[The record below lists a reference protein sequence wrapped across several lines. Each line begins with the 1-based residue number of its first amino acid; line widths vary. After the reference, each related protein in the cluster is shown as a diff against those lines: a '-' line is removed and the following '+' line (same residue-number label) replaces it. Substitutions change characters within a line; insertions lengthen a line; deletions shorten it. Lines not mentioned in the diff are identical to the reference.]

1 MKSALERGFQFILAV
16 GLILLLAACSA
27 PTPPI
32 GLAPGGEIL
41 QKAIA
46 LQLKQSQQQ
55 LSEQLQ
61 ASNPISHITRVRVK
75 QVEPLYIGK
84 LATYHFVGTYNLKID
99 LSDRN
104 VTQKD
109 NEFDIYIQRQ
119 KEGKTWRWLKR
130 VISDPDV
137 APQWFSYLIR

>member
-1 MKSALERGFQFILAV
+1 MKMILEWGVKFIPTV
-16 GLILLLAACSA
+16 GLILLLVACSA

-32 GLAPGGEIL
+32 SLAPGGDIV

-55 LSEQLQ
+55 LSEQLK
-61 ASNPISHITRVRVK
+61 ASNPALKITRVSVK
-75 QVEPLYIGK
+75 QIEPLYLGK
-84 LATYHFVGTYNLKID
+84 LPTYHLVGTYNLNID
-99 LSDRN
+99 LSDRK

-109 NEFDIYIQRQ
+109 NEFDLYVQRQ

-130 VISDPDV
+130 VVSDPDA
-137 APQWFSYLIR
+137 APQWLSYLIR

>member
-1 MKSALERGFQFILAV
+1 MAILT
-16 GLILLLAACSA
+16 ACGT

-32 GLAPGGEIL
+32 GLAPGGAIV

-46 LQLKQSQQQ
+46 LQLEQSQQQ

-61 ASNPISHITRVRVK
+61 ASNPVSNITRVSVK
-75 QVEPLYIGK
+75 QIEPLYLGK
-84 LATYHFVGTYNLKID
+84 LPTYHLTGTYNLKID
-99 LSDRN
+99 LGDRQK
-104 VTQKD
+104 TQKN

-130 VISDPDV
+130 VTGGSDAV
-137 APQWFSYLIR
+137 PQWLSYLVR